1 MAQGAGRGEKR
12 TVGQRS
18 RKLEQAF
25 HSTVKYALRGS
36 PMDEFETYFP
46 EGSVSSETL
55 KAVYD
60 AYVQCL
66 HQARVFIDGEFEE
79 ICQDANVADVL
90 QTIDVL
96 CAEQGF
102 DGTRDASACALQGPL
117 VARAA
122 TLKAKKQALERLRA
136 LKHETEGRNAQL
148 EDQLRKK
155 KEEAATLRAR
165 VSTVGQKLEEVTHS
179 WQKK

>member
-25 HSTVKYALRGS
+25 HSTCIFG
-36 PMDEFETYFP
+36 
-46 EGSVSSETL
+46 TL

-136 LKHETEGRNAQL
+136 LKHETEGAQL

-155 KEEAATLRAR
+155 KEEAAIAGSRVDSWSKVGGGDTCVAKEMMSITHDMRLR
-165 VSTVGQKLEEVTHS
+165 LL
-179 WQKK
+179 